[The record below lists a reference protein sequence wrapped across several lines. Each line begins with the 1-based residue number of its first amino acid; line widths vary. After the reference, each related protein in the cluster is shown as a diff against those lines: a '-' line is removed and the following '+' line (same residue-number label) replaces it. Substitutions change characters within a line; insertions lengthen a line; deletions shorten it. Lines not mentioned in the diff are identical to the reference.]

1 MAIGS
6 NDFLCSEPSK
16 AAIKA
21 PRSSKI
27 DKSEIKKS
35 STLGFTLSWKK
46 ERQFLTL
53 LFTPWKI
60 VTDFFQLKIIVP
72 NEVKQCLC
80 FLRHYEK
87 MKDNKNQ
94 GVIEVR
100 SLKKRLLSHLDS
112 FICIFLLSDSSKHLA
127 LFRLV
132 VTKRRQHSSFQ

>member
-6 NDFLCSEPSK
+6 NDFLCSKPSK

-80 FLRHYEK
+80 FLRNYEK
-87 MKDNKNQ
+87 MKDNKKSRCDQ
-94 GVIEVR
+94 SPLFEKATLITPWFVYLYF
-100 SLKKRLLSHLDS
+100 SSKRLIQAPSA
-112 FICIFLLSDSSKHLA
+112 IPASSNKKEA
-127 LFRLV
+127 
-132 VTKRRQHSSFQ
+132 T